1 MGNKKKKA
9 GDKKTLKRRVHELEA
24 QAHVDTALYRI
35 AQAASTVTD
44 MQEMYA
50 AMHGIVGELMDASNF
65 YIALYDDEREMI
77 NFPYFV
83 DEVDLEVP
91 DPNLWEPFGV
101 GDARGTTAYLLRV
114 GRAVALHGAPERFQ
128 ELIDAGELE
137 LLGVLGQ
144 EWLGVPLN
152 SEGRTLG
159 VLVVQT
165 YTPDKR
171 LTKADLEILT
181 VVGEHIA
188 TALERT
194 RLINETRQRSAELA
208 LVNDVQRGLAERL
221 EMQAMYDLVGDR
233 IQEIFDA
240 QVVDIGIVDPESGL
254 LHFPYTIERGVRFPD
269 EPDGA
274 HPVYDG
280 WRSRRVNR

>member
-1 MGNKKKKA
+1 
-9 GDKKTLKRRVHELEA
+9 
-24 QAHVDTALYRI
+24 
-35 AQAASTVTD
+35 
-44 MQEMYA
+44 MQEFYA

-114 GRAVALHGAPERFQ
+114 GEPLLIGRKRFKA
-128 ELIDAGELE
+128 LIDAGEIE

-144 EWLGVPLN
+144 EWLGVPLK
-152 SEGRTLG
+152 SGGRMLG
-159 VLVVQT
+159 
-165 YTPDKR
+165 R
-171 LTKADLEILT
+171 HGRADLHAGQATDPGRPGILT

-194 RLINETRQRSAELA
+194 RLMNETRQRSAELA

-240 QVVDIGIVDPESGL
+240 QVVDIGILDPSSEL
-254 LHFPYTIERGVRFPD
+254 IHFPYTIERGVRFPD
-269 EPDGA
+269 EPIEVIGS
-274 HPVYDG
+274 G
-280 WRSRRVNR
+280 GSRSRRVSPS